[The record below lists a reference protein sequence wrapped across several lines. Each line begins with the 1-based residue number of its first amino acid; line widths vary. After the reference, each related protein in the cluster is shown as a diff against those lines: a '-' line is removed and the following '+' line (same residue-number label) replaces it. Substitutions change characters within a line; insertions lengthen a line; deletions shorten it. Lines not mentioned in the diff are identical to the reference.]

1 MSRTLVRNAA
11 RHDGQGTGRAVSER
25 LFALAFDD
33 LVYTLI
39 WEDPAVDLAA
49 MELRPG
55 MTMAAIA
62 SAGCNLLAYL
72 TADPARVI
80 AVDLLEG
87 HLALLELKRAGLQ
100 ALDDDALHRFFARA
114 AGTGNLE
121 AYRRQL
127 APLLSAPARSFWEH
141 PSLFGRR
148 RIDRFATG
156 FWRSGLLGR
165 FIGFAHLAARL
176 HGLDPKGLLDCPD
189 LTAQRRWFD
198 RELRPVL
205 RAPLLRF
212 LLRRPEVF
220 FGLGIPP
227 NQFQAMAE
235 GDGCL
240 IASVEARLE
249 RLACTVPHGQN
260 PFARQAFGREFGRGD
275 AALPMWLERRHL
287 PDIRAR
293 AVRIDARHQ
302 DFTERLR
309 GEPACSIDRFVLLD
323 AMDWMTDRRLA
334 ELWSQIERTAAPD
347 ARVIFRTAGA
357 VSIIEGR
364 LPRFILDGWHYERQ
378 RSLELFRQDRSAI
391 YGGFHLYLRRPA

>member
-11 RHDGQGTGRAVSER
+11 RHDGQGAGRTLSER
-25 LFALAFDD
+25 LFTLAFDD

-55 MTMAAIA
+55 MTVAAIA

-87 HLALLELKRAGLQ
+87 HLALLELKRAGLR
-100 ALDDDALHRFFARA
+100 ALDDDALQRFFGEA
-114 AGTGNLE
+114 AGSGNLE
-121 AYRRQL
+121 TYRRQL
-127 APLLSAPARSFWEH
+127 APLLPAPARAFWER

-165 FIGFAHLAARL
+165 FIGLTHLAARL

-198 RELRPVL
+198 QELRPVL
-205 RAPLLRF
+205 RSPLLRF

-249 RLACTVPHGQN
+249 RLACTVPH
-260 PFARQAFGREFGRGD
+260 
-275 AALPMWLERRHL
+275 
-287 PDIRAR
+287 
-293 AVRIDARHQ
+293 
-302 DFTERLR
+302 
-309 GEPACSIDRFVLLD
+309 
-323 AMDWMTDRRLA
+323 
-334 ELWSQIERTAAPD
+334 
-347 ARVIFRTAGA
+347 
-357 VSIIEGR
+357 
-364 LPRFILDGWHYERQ
+364 
-378 RSLELFRQDRSAI
+378 
-391 YGGFHLYLRRPA
+391 